1 MSFIVSGER
10 ERERKGSVKE
20 RERERERKGSVKERE
35 F

>member
-20 RERERERKGSVKERE
+20 RERERKGSVKERE